1 MDIIFPIKTAAR
13 SLAAGRRFL
22 TFGAEDAILF
32 SEKSAL
38 KTE

>member
-1 MDIIFPIKTAAR
+1 MDIIFPIKTTPPSLPAR
-13 SLAAGRRFL
+13 RRCL
-22 TFGAEDAILF
+22 TFGAVDAILF